1 MGYACFE
8 VTFGGGDL
16 VVGSEGFASLE
27 VVTDEFGYGGVDG
40 REVEDFAGE
49 FVVVDGIE
57 CL

>member
-1 MGYACFE
+1 M
-8 VTFGGGDL
+8 TFGGGDL